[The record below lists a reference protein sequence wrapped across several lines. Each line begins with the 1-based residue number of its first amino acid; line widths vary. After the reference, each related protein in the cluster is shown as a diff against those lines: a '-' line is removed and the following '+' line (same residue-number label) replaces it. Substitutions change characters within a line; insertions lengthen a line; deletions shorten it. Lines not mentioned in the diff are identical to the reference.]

1 LRIRLPGYARLD
13 AAKARG
19 IALESCVTTLQSI
32 LADETLYDFAAR
44 QPDAKR
50 FMGRAPVY
58 AVELPGGCGRAVV
71 RRSMR
76 GGALSSL
83 HTDLFLPPTRSL
95 RELVTSLRLRA
106 AGIHTP
112 EMIGIIVYSVGFV
125 FRRSDIVTRELEGS
139 EDLASTLRAGRAD
152 DRRAASLDA
161 AASLVAALS
170 RVGVYHPDL
179 NLRNVLIPKD
189 TEPAPESGAY
199 VLDVDRLRF
208 HTPGDPMV
216 IRANL
221 DRLERSM
228 RKQRER
234 GLVAIDDSEI
244 ATLRSRARLLA
255 T

>member
-1 LRIRLPGYARLD
+1 
-13 AAKARG
+13 
-19 IALESCVTTLQSI
+19 
-32 LADETLYDFAAR
+32 
-44 QPDAKR
+44 
-50 FMGRAPVY
+50 
-58 AVELPGGCGRAVV
+58 
-71 RRSMR
+71 MR
-76 GGALSSL
+76 GGALASL

-112 EMIGIIVYSVGFV
+112 EMIGIIVYPVGFV

-208 HTPGDPMV
+208 HAPGDPMV

-244 ATLRSRARLLA
+244 ATLRSRAMHLA